1 MQVAVYFLWVVRV
14 RSTWDTAGEEIWRKM
29 CWRVEPVSRQA
40 FLNLKVMWI
49 MKNVEKKSHL
59 YFLKTFISTICD
71 VILSD
76 FLLLVLAI
84 GNKVY
89 AFYFSGE

>member
-1 MQVAVYFLWVVRV
+1 
-14 RSTWDTAGEEIWRKM
+14 
-29 CWRVEPVSRQA
+29 
-40 FLNLKVMWI
+40 MWI
-49 MKNVEKKSHL
+49 MKNVEKKNHL

-84 GNKVY
+84 GNKLY